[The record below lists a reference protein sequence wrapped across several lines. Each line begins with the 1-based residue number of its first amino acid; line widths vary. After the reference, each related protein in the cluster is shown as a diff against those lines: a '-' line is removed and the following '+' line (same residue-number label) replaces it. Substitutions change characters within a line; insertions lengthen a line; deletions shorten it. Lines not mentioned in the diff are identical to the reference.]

1 MEKLFLKKEGI
12 VQSVSVQSGI
22 TIIEIIRAQDE
33 NNIIHLKADAKSL
46 MLTATGE
53 KIGVTAI
60 PVRTKVIAYIDSR
73 KPIMMIHPP
82 QFYPDLFIIEQGTT
96 PGNVAVGYFDDN
108 LYCKALNLRLLL
120 TEETKLETVNGGKVK
135 TEALKNKQLF
145 IFYDKMTRGIPAQ
158 ATPSKVLV
166 YVEPLGNLEKS

>member
-12 VQSVSVQSGI
+12 VQSVSVQSGLA
-22 TIIEIIRAQDE
+22 IIEIIKAQDE
-33 NNIIHLKADAKSL
+33 NNITHLRADSKSL

-60 PVRTKVIAYIDSR
+60 PVRTKVTAYINSR
-73 KPIMMIHPP
+73 KPVMMIHPP

-120 TEETKLETVNGGKVK
+120 AEETKLETVNGDPTTK
-135 TEALKNKQLF
+135 EALINKQLF
-145 IFYDKMTRGIPAQ
+145 VFYDRMKRSIPAQ
-158 ATPSKVLV
+158 VSPSKVLV